1 MDKRSISRNDFKFL
15 SKELTFYKDIN
26 LISEDL
32 HNNILNQYS
41 IKPGLNFVTILLI
54 IGSLLLGLG
63 ILSFIASNWRI
74 LGKPYKFSII
84 MIIFLICNLVYYKLY
99 ETYPKT
105 SISSIYIGL
114 ITFGS
119 GIFLIGQMFNYGG
132 NFSTAF
138 LLWAIGIFPY
148 TLFLKDKILFIICD
162 IFLIIYISDHF
173 SLGTFPIA
181 MLIAIPIIYYYN
193 MRLFSNHIIT
203 FFNNLVV
210 LYTIAFI
217 LERYNTNYTIN
228 ILTFF
233 IIGLIMY
240 YTYFHYHKYIFKLQ
254 GNIIYGIA
262 GLTLTFPDNW
272 QNIKFF
278 TVQNSKTVSIIFSI
292 CFLIFLLLQTRKK
305 NIISLIF
312 IFFMIMRFYF
322 DTLYDFMPKS
332 LFFIIGGLILLG
344 FGYYFEKFRRKG
356 GEDHEN

>member
-1 MDKRSISRNDFKFL
+1 MDKRNVTKNDFKFL
-15 SKELTFYKDIN
+15 NKELDFYKDSK
-26 LISEDL
+26 LISEEQ

-41 IKPGLNFVTILLI
+41 IKPGLNFVTILLL

-84 MIIFLICNLVYYKLY
+84 MIIFFICNVAYYKLY

-105 SISSIYIGL
+105 IISSIYIAL

-138 LLWAIGIFPY
+138 LLWSIGIFPY

-162 IFLIIYISDHF
+162 IFLIIYIVDHF

-181 MLIAIPIIYYYN
+181 ILIAIPLIYYCN
-193 MRLFSNHIIT
+193 KHLFSNQIIT

-210 LYTIAFI
+210 LYTIAFT
-217 LERYNTNYTIN
+217 LERYSNNYTIN

-233 IIGLIMY
+233 LIGIIMY
-240 YTYFHYHKYIFKLQ
+240 YAYLGYHKYIFNLQ

-262 GLTLTFPDNW
+262 GLALTFPDNW
-272 QNIKFF
+272 EGIKFF
-278 TVQNSKTVSIIFSI
+278 TVQNSKVISILFSI
-292 CFLIFLLLQTRKK
+292 CFLIFLLLQTHKK
-305 NIISLIF
+305 NVISLLF
-312 IFFMIMRFYF
+312 IFFIIMRFYF
-322 DTLYDFMPKS
+322 DTLYDFIPKS

-344 FGYYFEKFRRKG
+344 FGYYFERFRRKG
-356 GEDHEN
+356 GENYEN

>member
-1 MDKRSISRNDFKFL
+1 MDKRNVTKNDFKFL
-15 SKELTFYKDIN
+15 NKELGFYKDSK
-26 LISEDL
+26 LISEEQ

-41 IKPGLNFVTILLI
+41 IKPGLNFVTILLL

-84 MIIFLICNLVYYKLY
+84 MIIFFICNLAYYKLY

-148 TLFLKDKILFIICD
+148 TLFLKDKILFIVCD
-162 IFLIIYISDHF
+162 IFLIIYIVDHF

-181 MLIAIPIIYYYN
+181 ILIAIPLIYFCSI
-193 MRLFSNHIIT
+193 RLFFNPIIT

-210 LYTIAFI
+210 LYAIAFT
-217 LERYNTNYTIN
+217 LERYINNYTISTF
-228 ILTFF
+228 TFF
-233 IIGLIMY
+233 IIGIIMY
-240 YTYFHYHKYIFKLQ
+240 YGYLGYHKYIFNLQ

-262 GLTLTFPDNW
+262 GLALTFPDNW
-272 QNIKFF
+272 EGIKFF
-278 TVQNSKTVSIIFSI
+278 TVQNSKVISIIFSI
-292 CFLIFLLLQTRKK
+292 CFLIFLLLQTHKK
-305 NIISLIF
+305 NIISLFF
-312 IFFMIMRFYF
+312 IFFIIMRFYF
-322 DTLYDFMPKS
+322 DTLYDFIPKS

-344 FGYYFEKFRRKG
+344 FGYYFERFRRKG
-356 GEDHEN
+356 GENYEN

>member
-1 MDKRSISRNDFKFL
+1 MNKRSLSKNNFKFL
-15 SKELTFYKDIN
+15 NKELTFYKDTN
-26 LISEDL
+26 LISEEQ
-32 HNNILNQYS
+32 HKNILDQYS
-41 IKPGLNFVTILLI
+41 IKPVLNFVTILLLV
-54 IGSLLLGLG
+54 GSLLLGLG
-63 ILSFIASNWRI
+63 ILSFIASNWTI
-74 LGKPYKFSII
+74 IGKPYKFSII
-84 MIIFLICNLVYYKLY
+84 LTIFFISNFVYYKLH

-138 LLWAIGIFPY
+138 LLWSIGVFPY
-148 TLFLKDKILFIICD
+148 ALFLKDKILFITCD
-162 IFLIIYISDHF
+162 IFLIIYIVDHF
-173 SLGTFPIA
+173 SIGTFPIA
-181 MLIAIPIIYYYN
+181 IVIAIPLIYYCN
-193 MRLFSNHIIT
+193 LRLFFNHIIT

-210 LYTIAFI
+210 LYSIAFM
-217 LERYNTNYTIN
+217 LERYINNYTIS
-228 ILTFF
+228 IFTFF

-240 YTYFHYHKYIFKLQ
+240 FAYLGYHKYIFTLQ
-254 GNIIYGIA
+254 GNIIYGAA
-262 GLTLTFPDNW
+262 GLALTFPDNW
-272 QNIKFF
+272 HDISFF
-278 TVQNSKTVSIIFSI
+278 TNSNSKIISIIFSI

-344 FGYYFEKFRRKG
+344 FGYYFEKFRRRG
-356 GEDHEN
+356 GEYHEN

>member
-1 MDKRSISRNDFKFL
+1 MNKRSVSKNNFKFL
-15 SKELTFYKDIN
+15 NKELTFYKDAN
-26 LISEDL
+26 LISEKQY
-32 HNNILNQYS
+32 NNILNQYS
-41 IKPGLNFVTILLI
+41 IKPGLNFVTILLLV
-54 IGSLLLGLG
+54 GSLLLGLG
-63 ILSFIASNWRI
+63 ILSFIASNWAI
-74 LGKPYKFSII
+74 VGKPYKFSII
-84 MIIFLICNLVYYKLY
+84 LVIFFICNLVYYKLY

-114 ITFGS
+114 LTFGS

-162 IFLIIYISDHF
+162 IFLIIYIIDHF

-181 MLIAIPIIYYYN
+181 ILIAIPLIYYCN
-193 MRLFSNHIIT
+193 IRLFFNHIIT

-217 LERYNTNYTIN
+217 LEKYINNYTIS
-228 ILTFF
+228 IFTFF
-233 IIGLIMY
+233 IIGIIMY
-240 YTYFHYHKYIFKLQ
+240 YAYSGYHKYIFNLQ
-254 GNIIYGIA
+254 GNIIYGGA

-272 QNIKFF
+272 QDISFF
-278 TVQNSKTVSIIFSI
+278 TDSNSEIISIIFAI

-356 GEDHEN
+356 GEDHES